1 MLKVSIE
8 KHKANVE
15 VLLEKT
21 AGILQNILIH
31 LETIEKELAIIAE
44 YDDELE
50 MLNKYFKKKG
60 LSNNNEIYTF
70 ENTKTGKVYD
80 DMMSIAEKEDFLKK
94 NKHIK
99 QSSLTINISSGV
111 RGMGGMKNDGGWKD
125 NLSRIAD
132 GHQIDVAQ
140 QHKKRSIKEVKTQ
153 QVVEKH
159 RRRQRGKK

>member
-1 MLKVSIE
+1 MP
-8 KHKANVE
+8 
-15 VLLEKT
+15 
-21 AGILQNILIH
+21 
-31 LETIEKELAIIAE
+31 
-44 YDDELE
+44 
-50 MLNKYFKKKG
+50 
-60 LSNNNEIYTF
+60 IYTF
-70 ENTKTGKVYD
+70 ENIKTGKVYD
-80 DMMSIAEKEDFLKK
+80 DMMSIAEKETFLKK

-99 QSSLTINISSGV
+99 QRLTSLNISSGV

-132 GHQIDVAQ
+132 AHPNSALAH